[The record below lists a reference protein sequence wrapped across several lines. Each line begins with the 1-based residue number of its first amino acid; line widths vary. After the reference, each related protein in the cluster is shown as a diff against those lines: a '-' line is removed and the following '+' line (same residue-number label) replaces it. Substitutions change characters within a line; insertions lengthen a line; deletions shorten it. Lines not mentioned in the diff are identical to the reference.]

1 MSKRFRNNPVMNNAV
16 MLERFYESMIQG
28 WAATRVKWYG
38 VPLEIDTRYL
48 EMTLHRFG
56 RILFYHDNNAL
67 RYMAVRMTAQ
77 GAKNV
82 YDNPTTFRTQAM
94 GSYKSVLLTSKE
106 AVPIWHSYQRDT
118 YNDMVKIYAKRL
130 SALDISLEIN
140 TKGMRKNR
148 IVVANE
154 NQRLSYEN
162 LMRQVEE
169 GQSVIF
175 GYDGLVPDAI
185 TVLDLA
191 IPAQAV
197 DTLRLEKNQVWN
209 ECMTMLGIQSANQDK
224 KERLVA
230 DEVGANNGQMIAA
243 RKALLKPRR
252 EAVDRINQMFGLSIS
267 VEWDDDARDVTELVR
282 GL

>member
-106 AVPIWHSYQRDT
+106 AVPIWHPDKYVG
-118 YNDMVKIYAKRL
+118 MLPCFAVL
-130 SALDISLEIN
+130 SRTTKKGLNPLDS
-140 TKGMRKNR
+140 
-148 IVVANE
+148 
-154 NQRLSYEN
+154 S
-162 LMRQVEE
+162 
-169 GQSVIF
+169 
-175 GYDGLVPDAI
+175 P
-185 TVLDLA
+185 
-191 IPAQAV
+191 
-197 DTLRLEKNQVWN
+197 
-209 ECMTMLGIQSANQDK
+209 
-224 KERLVA
+224 
-230 DEVGANNGQMIAA
+230 
-243 RKALLKPRR
+243 
-252 EAVDRINQMFGLSIS
+252 
-267 VEWDDDARDVTELVR
+267 
-282 GL
+282 